1 MQIETILTAA
11 IWFKD
16 LPTGL
21 HNPANITSGLVLCGY
36 RHVHIV
42 SQMAVLQNKS
52 FADCGEYVNGFL
64 TNKGRFVDRKEAA
77 RIFVENGGVLGY
89 SKDELYSE
97 DLY

>member
-1 MQIETILTAA
+1 MQDEKILTAA
-11 IWFKD
+11 IWYKD
-16 LPTGL
+16 FVNGL
-21 HNPANITSGLVLCGY
+21 HNPANITSGLVLYGY

-52 FADCGEYVNGFL
+52 LADCGEYVHGFL
-64 TNKGRFVDRKEAA
+64 TNNGRFVDRKEAA
-77 RIFVENGGVLGY
+77 KIFVGNGGVLGY